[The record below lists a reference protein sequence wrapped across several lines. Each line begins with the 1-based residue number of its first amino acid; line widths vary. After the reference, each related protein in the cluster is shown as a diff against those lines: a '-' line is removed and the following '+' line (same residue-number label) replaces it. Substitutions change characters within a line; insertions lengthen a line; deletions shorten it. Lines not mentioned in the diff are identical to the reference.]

1 LHGLLADV
9 NVQGHLPY
17 LRRLMEVQGLL
28 EILTEMGIALV
39 TFPDLGLDR
48 GTDDR
53 TLWHFCQA
61 NAWVL
66 FTDNRNHEGENSLD
80 ATIQDSWREGH
91 LPVLTL
97 ANKGKFENSAAYAT
111 RVAQDV
117 AELLVAAFVDGSRN
131 QPRIFVPL

>member
-1 LHGLLADV
+1 MPGLLADV

-17 LRRLMEVQGLL
+17 LVRLMQTQGLL
-28 EILTEMGIALV
+28 DILTEMGITLV
-39 TFPDLGLDR
+39 AFPDLGLDR

-53 TLWHFCQA
+53 TLWQFCQD
-61 NAWVL
+61 NDWVL
-66 FTDNRNHEGENSLD
+66 FTDNRNHEDEHSLN
-80 ATIQDSWREGH
+80 AVIQDSWHEGH

-97 ANKGKFENSAAYAT
+97 ANKGRFENSEAYAT

-117 AELLVAAFVDGSRN
+117 AELLVAAFVDRNRN